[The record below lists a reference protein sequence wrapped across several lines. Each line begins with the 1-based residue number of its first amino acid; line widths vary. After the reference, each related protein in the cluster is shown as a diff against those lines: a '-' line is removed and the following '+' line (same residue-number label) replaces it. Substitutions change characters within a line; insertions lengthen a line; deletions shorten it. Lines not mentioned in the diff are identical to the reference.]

1 MRPAS
6 ILPIAPFHSTT
17 GKLPAAFS
25 ANQMMTNSWTA
36 AQIAEAC
43 QGHLLK
49 AANTAVTGFSID
61 TRSIKPGDLFVAL
74 KGENQDGH
82 RFVKKAAEAG
92 ASALL
97 ISDESAVTGLDGALS
112 IIKVADTL
120 QGLQSLARQRRQQLK
135 SQVIGVTGSNGKTTT
150 RSMLQH
156 LLNMTG
162 KCSATSG
169 NLNNHIGLPL
179 TILGLD
185 TTADYAVLEMGM
197 NHQGEI
203 RDLCSIAHPTAA
215 LICNIG
221 PAHIGILGS
230 LKNIARAKAEILEG
244 LVKGQT
250 AVVPGDTEF
259 TDLFRGIARPAL
271 FTFGENAG
279 NDYRISNLQMTVN
292 DLSFTLNAPDG
303 RHNCQL
309 ALAGRHNAFNATAAL
324 ALFHQLGGNL
334 AEGCQ
339 HLASFAPVGARM
351 EKVVINGINILL
363 DCYNANP
370 GSMSEALK
378 FLAVCPSPRFAVLGD
393 MRELGDMAVEM
404 HRQLGVQAAAS
415 QPDLLVCVGAD
426 AAHIAAAAREN
437 GMAESAVIALSSND
451 AAAELLKDRLIKGST
466 VLFKASRGMHFETI
480 VRSLWPGLGQ
490 DLH

>member
-1 MRPAS
+1 M
-6 ILPIAPFHSTT
+6 
-17 GKLPAAFS
+17 K
-25 ANQMMTNSWTA
+25 TNSWA
-36 AQIAEAC
+36 ATQIAEAC
-43 QGHLLK
+43 HGHLLK
-49 AANTAVTGFSID
+49 TTAAEVTGFSID

-82 RFVKKAAEAG
+82 LYVKKAAEAG
-92 ASALL
+92 AAALL
-97 ISDESAVTGLDGALS
+97 ISDKSSVAELNSSLS
-112 IIKVADTL
+112 IIKVTDTL
-120 QGLQSLARQRRQQLK
+120 LGLQNLARHHRQTLK
-135 SQVIGVTGSNGKTTT
+135 FQIIGVTGSNGKTTT

-156 LLNMTG
+156 LLSMSG

-203 RDLCSIAHPTAA
+203 RDLCSIAQPTAA
-215 LICNIG
+215 LISNIG

-230 LKNIARAKAEILEG
+230 LKNIALAKAEILES
-244 LVKGQT
+244 LDEQQT

-259 TDLFRGIARPAL
+259 TSLFREIAKPRL
-271 FTFGENAG
+271 FTFGENTG
-279 NDYRISNLQMTVN
+279 NDYRISNLEMTVSN
-292 DLSFTLNAPDG
+292 LSFTLNTPDG
-303 RHNCQL
+303 QHHCQL

-324 ALFHQLGGNL
+324 AFFHQLGGNL
-334 AEGCQ
+334 AEGCRR
-339 HLASFAPVGARM
+339 LASFTPVGARM
-351 EKVVINGINILL
+351 ERVEIDGINILL

-378 FLAVCPSPRFAVLGD
+378 FLAVCPTPRIAVLGD
-393 MRELGDMAVEM
+393 MRELGDMAMEM

-415 QPDLLVCVGAD
+415 KPDLLVCVGKD
-426 AAHIAAAAREN
+426 AGHIANAAREN
-437 GMAESAVIALSSND
+437 GMAESSVIALSSNA

-480 VRSLWPGLGQ
+480 VRSLWPDLGK